1 MKNIVGL
8 YNEEKMLMCGA
19 QFECAHNT
27 ANTDADTQAAL
38 RGKSNIFDVDF
49 PIDGLRR
56 LCIDP
61 HSMSENAAL
70 EGTPLTLCPYY
81 GVSLNLNVMPRREQH
96 FELSSI

>member
-1 MKNIVGL
+1 
-8 YNEEKMLMCGA
+8 MLMCGA

-27 ANTDADTQAAL
+27 ADVDADTQATL

-70 EGTPLTLCPYY
+70 EGTPLTLFAASPLLR
-81 GVSLNLNVMPRREQH
+81 GVPQFKRYAKKGAAL
-96 FELSSI
+96 